1 MSARVNQTRLDDVMM
16 PVFCPTCQTN
26 LPARPKLARQ
36 EDQPMTSKATSQQ
49 TSRNMAG
56 AGPRSDGKP
65 RSDKKPRSGNKPRR
79 DKARDLQEAVIEDA
93 GEPADSGRDLVH
105 GDGGTIELPT
115 RPGDLSK
122 DD

>member
-1 MSARVNQTRLDDVMM
+1 
-16 PVFCPTCQTN
+16 
-26 LPARPKLARQ
+26 
-36 EDQPMTSKATSQQ
+36 MTSKATSQQ

-56 AGPRSDGKP
+56 AGPRSDGTP
-65 RSDKKPRSGNKPRR
+65 RSDKKPRL
-79 DKARDLQEAVIEDA
+79 DKARDLQEAIIEDA
-93 GEPADSGRDLVH
+93 GEPAGSGRDLVH

>member
-1 MSARVNQTRLDDVMM
+1 
-16 PVFCPTCQTN
+16 
-26 LPARPKLARQ
+26 
-36 EDQPMTSKATSQQ
+36 MTSKATSQQ

-65 RSDKKPRSGNKPRR
+65 RL
-79 DKARDLQEAVIEDA
+79 DKARDLQEAIIEDA

-115 RPGDLSK
+115 RPGDFSK

>member
-1 MSARVNQTRLDDVMM
+1 
-16 PVFCPTCQTN
+16 
-26 LPARPKLARQ
+26 
-36 EDQPMTSKATSQQ
+36 MTSKATSQQ

-56 AGPRSDGKP
+56 ASPRSD
-65 RSDKKPRSGNKPRR
+65 NKPRL
-79 DKARDLQEAVIEDA
+79 DEARDLQEAIIEDA
-93 GEPADSGRDLVH
+93 GEPADSDRDLVH

>member
-1 MSARVNQTRLDDVMM
+1 MSNELTGAAKVS
-16 PVFCPTCQTN
+16 
-26 LPARPKLARQ
+26 RQ

-65 RSDKKPRSGNKPRR
+65 RSDKKPRSDNRPRSDNKPRL
-79 DKARDLQEAVIEDA
+79 DEARDLQEAIIEDA

-115 RPGDLSK
+115 KPGDLSK

>member
-1 MSARVNQTRLDDVMM
+1 MHASRSISSAGTHTLVSPLRLVWQHSSLELCCADST
-16 PVFCPTCQTN
+16 P
-26 LPARPKLARQ
+26 
-36 EDQPMTSKATSQQ
+36 S
-49 TSRNMAG
+49 
-56 AGPRSDGKP
+56 
-65 RSDKKPRSGNKPRR
+65 
-79 DKARDLQEAVIEDA
+79 DLQEAIIEDA

>member
-1 MSARVNQTRLDDVMM
+1 
-16 PVFCPTCQTN
+16 
-26 LPARPKLARQ
+26 
-36 EDQPMTSKATSQQ
+36 MTSKATSQQ

-56 AGPRSDGKP
+56 ARPRSDGKP
-65 RSDKKPRSGNKPRR
+65 RSHKKPRSDNKPRL
-79 DKARDLQEAVIEDA
+79 DEARDLQEAIIEDA